1 MAEDLQTPE
10 RSRDQL
16 LAAMSAAGAAVTGLA
31 EALRVP
37 EGRDP
42 AEAWSLGHGENVP
55 LEEEVFE
62 PLLDAVRLAAHAV
75 GYPEPLHRIGMA
87 AERFLQ
93 GDD

>member
-1 MAEDLQTPE
+1 MTDEAQSPE

-16 LAAMSAAGAAVTGLA
+16 LAALAAAGAAVTGLA

-37 EGRDP
+37 NGRDP
-42 AEAWSLGHGENVP
+42 AEAWSLGHGEVVP